1 MRFYIIIPV
10 YKRKLRKVDEL
21 ALEAGGRDGLVLIPK
36 TMLLTPRV
44 RAKGFSKLLK
54 KKKIQDLPVLYQIY
68 NYQIYTKY
76 INSIP
81 EDFEYHEIAFK
92 SFLQPKISESNI
104 PSYSPHY
111 K

>member
-54 KKKIQDLPVLYQIY
+54 KKK
-68 NYQIYTKY
+68 
-76 INSIP
+76 NSGPTCVIP
-81 EDFEYHEIAFK
+81 
-92 SFLQPKISESNI
+92 NI
-104 PSYSPHY
+104 
-111 K
+111 